1 MDHPKCMVLI
11 SSLYGIKTMTI
22 TDPYGNVRPP
32 VADIAQIPMVVHSLS
47 EAFSDFISDDFW
59 TPSKILVCSKTLMS
73 KERRQYYND
82 VLGVNKHFGG
92 NIRWAAV
99 HLGSAR
105 FWPTFQLLL
114 ANAELVRVEER
125 MFHHVIAYFMVYI
138 PSIFDIYIIT
148 VHSLRASHQAK
159 CEDYC

>member
-1 MDHPKCMVLI
+1 
-11 SSLYGIKTMTI
+11 MTI

-47 EAFSDFISDDFW
+47 ETFSDFISDDFW
-59 TPSKILVCSKTLMS
+59 TPNKVLVCSKTLMS

-125 MFHHVIAYFMVYI
+125 MFHHVIAYDMVYI
-138 PSIFDIYIIT
+138 P
-148 VHSLRASHQAK
+148 
-159 CEDYC
+159 